1 MIKFDFQNSGSKH
14 YKKMKD
20 NFLSLHIRAIFY
32 TIYIFAGLG
41 LLANILKIIGIYNSG
56 PIILKAGFI
65 FVSFAFLAMFYDLFM
80 KNQYLVFRPSAS
92 LPEALRKDLNIADY
106 FDEPLVDVFN
116 YAISIAKKE
125 KYSQIDPVVVLM
137 GIQNSD
143 EGKYILA
150 RIGAGYSDIFAN
162 GIAMEINNVPK
173 EPKSLVYSSAL
184 IASIAEAA
192 KYAESQ
198 KRNFISVGD
207 MMLGINKIDK
217 IFQKII
223 FDMNLKEN
231 DIVNIID
238 WYHLLKEKYKKIPFW
253 NLSTFGVGLGKDW
266 SYGYTPNLNRF
277 AYEMNDFIDK
287 YGSINLYGRTHEFS
301 ELERILSKENE
312 NNVILI
318 GDKGI
323 GKGTLV
329 ENLVYKI
336 VKNQTLPNLTKF
348 HVFKLD
354 TGALLSYANVEGQVE
369 NVIQLILNEVVK
381 AGNIILFIEDFHNL
395 VSSEKNPGQINAAE
409 VILPYLN
416 GSVQIIATT
425 DINSYHRDIEANTGI
440 NQIFEK
446 VNVSEPSKAETQ
458 KILEELVPY
467 IEFRTKTFFTFQDL
481 SEIIRL
487 SERYIT
493 DKPFP
498 EKAINLLDEV
508 STKANQAGKKFID
521 TKMID
526 DIVSELEQVPA
537 SEPGAQEK
545 DKLLNLEEFLH
556 KRVVNQVEAI
566 SAISNALRRARSGLA
581 PKNRPVG
588 TFLFLGPT
596 GVGKTETT
604 KALAE
609 AYYGSEKS
617 MIRFD
622 MSEFQEQNS
631 LSRLI
636 GTAPAPG
643 VEGTKGELVTLVKD
657 KPFSLVLLDEIE
669 KAHPQ
674 ILTLFLQMFDEGYL
688 GSGSGEKI
696 DFKNTIIICTSNAGS
711 ELIRESLSKDESG
724 EILKTKLLDYLQTNG
739 IFRPEFLNRFDGVIA
754 YHPLTAEQILEVA
767 KLMLFALAKSMKEK
781 DIELS
786 FTPAAIGKLAKNGFD
801 PVYGAR
807 PMRRTIQEKVE
818 NVLAEKM
825 LSGAIKRGDKVAID
839 EKDIN

>member
-1 MIKFDFQNSGSKH
+1 
-14 YKKMKD
+14 
-20 NFLSLHIRAIFY
+20 
-32 TIYIFAGLG
+32 
-41 LLANILKIIGIYNSG
+41 
-56 PIILKAGFI
+56 
-65 FVSFAFLAMFYDLFM
+65 
-80 KNQYLVFRPSAS
+80 
-92 LPEALRKDLNIADY
+92 
-106 FDEPLVDVFN
+106 
-116 YAISIAKKE
+116 
-125 KYSQIDPVVVLM
+125 
-137 GIQNSD
+137 
-143 EGKYILA
+143 
-150 RIGAGYSDIFAN
+150 
-162 GIAMEINNVPK
+162 
-173 EPKSLVYSSAL
+173 
-184 IASIAEAA
+184 
-192 KYAESQ
+192 
-198 KRNFISVGD
+198 
-207 MMLGINKIDK
+207 
-217 IFQKII
+217 
-223 FDMNLKEN
+223 
-231 DIVNIID
+231 
-238 WYHLLKEKYKKIPFW
+238 
-253 NLSTFGVGLGKDW
+253 
-266 SYGYTPNLNRF
+266 
-277 AYEMNDFIDK
+277 
-287 YGSINLYGRTHEFS
+287 
-301 ELERILSKENE
+301 
-312 NNVILI
+312 
-318 GDKGI
+318 
-323 GKGTLV
+323 
-329 ENLVYKI
+329 
-336 VKNQTLPNLTKF
+336 
-348 HVFKLD
+348 
-354 TGALLSYANVEGQVE
+354 
-369 NVIQLILNEVVK
+369 
-381 AGNIILFIEDFHNL
+381 
-395 VSSEKNPGQINAAE
+395 
-409 VILPYLN
+409 
-416 GSVQIIATT
+416 
-425 DINSYHRDIEANTGI
+425 
-440 NQIFEK
+440 
-446 VNVSEPSKAETQ
+446 
-458 KILEELVPY
+458 
-467 IEFRTKTFFTFQDL
+467 
-481 SEIIRL
+481 L

-508 STKANQAGKKFID
+508 STKANQAGRKFID

-839 EKDIN
+839 EEDIN